1 MEDVEVG
8 QEVVHQIREEDGLGV
23 ELQWGKFLQGTV
35 QQVIGQRW
43 REVYQVVQ
51 WQVGVVQE
59 RDLWQ

>member
-1 MEDVEVG
+1 MEDGQVG

-23 ELQWGKFLQGTV
+23 ELQWGKFLQGI
-35 QQVIGQRW
+35 QHLIGQHW